1 MSGLSAQRIIRTQA
15 AFKKRK
21 LKVGRRLPHSQN
33 ETHVKVQVKHLHLS
47 EQFVNHS
54 SKIVT
59 DSNEAVSKL
68 ITEIEVCFK
77 LFARIGRVCTPCLTR
92 LKGFLFVNRK
102 LTIY

>member
-47 EQFVNHS
+47 EQFATHASQNS
-54 SKIVT
+54 I

-77 LFARIGRVCTPCLTR
+77 LFSRKGRFCTPCLPR
-92 LKGFLFVNRK
+92 LKDFYL
-102 LTIY
+102 